1 MVLWDPAFVIRAS
14 SGGRGDG
21 ANKADLVGVGALSL
35 GDDSGEPSVVDE
47 IGRGTKAGCKEK
59 V

>member
-1 MVLWDPAFVIRAS
+1 MVLRDPALIIRAS

-21 ANKADLVGVGALSL
+21 ANKADLVGVGALCL
-35 GDDSGEPSVVDE
+35 GDDSGEPSVVNE